1 MIIQR
6 GIVSLCLIIRKN
18 TFIMEDFEKEIIM
31 KNVANMVAIEAAM
44 GKSVY
49 LGDPGEVKKNSTP
62 PKNMKGNNG
71 SHLIAENPTPSK

>member
-1 MIIQR
+1 
-6 GIVSLCLIIRKN
+6 
-18 TFIMEDFEKEIIM
+18 MEDFEKEIIM
-31 KNVANMVAIEAAM
+31 KNGANMVAIEAAM

>member
-1 MIIQR
+1 
-6 GIVSLCLIIRKN
+6 
-18 TFIMEDFEKEIIM
+18 M